1 MKVTQ
6 LYPTLRGPLDCSLPG
21 SPVHGILQARILEWM
36 AIAFSRGYSQARN
49 QTQVS
54 HIVGGFFTISATR
67 EAQEYWSGKPIPS
80 PGHLPN
86 SGVTPGSPARQA
98 HSLQAELLGKP
109 LGDKLTQ
116 PVELCSKFETFYKG
130 KNFFPVSSLYESLGY

>member
-1 MKVTQ
+1 MTPWTVVCQ
-6 LYPTLRGPLDCSLPG
+6 ALLSMEFSRQEYWSGWPLPYPG
-21 SPVHGILQARILEWM
+21 SVP
-36 AIAFSRGYSQARN
+36 FSRGYSQARN
-49 QTQVS
+49 QTRVS

-86 SGVTPGSPARQA
+86 SGVKPGSPALQA

-130 KNFFPVSSLYESLGY
+130 KNFLPVSSLYESLDY